1 MAHDDDELNDTWE
14 IGQRIRVTCRN
25 SKHFGRYGIITDV
38 YRWRLG
44 IRFEDGRPGK
54 FVDKIRAVIVGNM
67 PQPQEATM
75 QTENMEDNV
84 GELTRLLEHMAFTAA
99 TLISSNAD
107 DPAHVSRS
115 LRMFQ
120 ESVRD
125 NTRMLQRT
133 RRNNSAQLN

>member
-1 MAHDDDELNDTWE
+1 
-14 IGQRIRVTCRN
+14 
-25 SKHFGRYGIITDV
+25 
-38 YRWRLG
+38 
-44 IRFEDGRPGK
+44 
-54 FVDKIRAVIVGNM
+54 
-67 PQPQEATM
+67 
-75 QTENMEDNV
+75 MEDNV

-120 ESVRD
+120 DSVRD

-133 RRNNSAQLN
+133 RRNNSTQLN